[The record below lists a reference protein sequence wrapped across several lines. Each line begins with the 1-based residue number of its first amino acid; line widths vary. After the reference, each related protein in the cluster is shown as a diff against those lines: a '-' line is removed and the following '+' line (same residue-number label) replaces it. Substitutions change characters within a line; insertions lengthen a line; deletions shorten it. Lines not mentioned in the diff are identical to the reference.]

1 MTITAV
7 KRDKNHTVKVDFD
20 NAQSVRIDID
30 YWAALCLHEGDTL
43 TEEKLTEYLKE
54 SEYIRAK
61 SRGLWFLDR
70 ADHSEK
76 SLYEKIVRGGILP
89 EAAARAIARL
99 KELGMV
105 DDMRYAE
112 RLSQRMNES
121 NISKREAYAKLIS
134 KGIPKKIANE
144 VLADTQFDES
154 RQLAELIDKKYRL
167 KLQAENGVQKVY
179 AALVRKGFSYGAV
192 RDAIKEY
199 TKQELDGEF

>member
-30 YWAALCLHEGDTL
+30 YWSALCFHEGDTL

-61 SRGLWFLDR
+61 SRGMWFLDR

-76 SLYEKIVRGGILP
+76 SLYEKIVRGGISP
-89 EAAARAIARL
+89 GSAARAIARL
-99 KELGMV
+99 KELGMI
-105 DDMRYAE
+105 DDVRYAE

-134 KGIPKKIANE
+134 KGIPKQIVNE

-167 KLQAENGVQKVY
+167 KLQTENGVQKVY

>member
-1 MTITAV
+1 
-7 KRDKNHTVKVDFD
+7 
-20 NAQSVRIDID
+20 
-30 YWAALCLHEGDTL
+30 
-43 TEEKLTEYLKE
+43 
-54 SEYIRAK
+54 
-61 SRGLWFLDR
+61 
-70 ADHSEK
+70 
-76 SLYEKIVRGGILP
+76 
-89 EAAARAIARL
+89 
-99 KELGMV
+99 
-105 DDMRYAE
+105 MRYAE